1 MKLDLIHQDDR
12 GEIYTFGDGIEL
24 CNMLFTNA
32 GKARG
37 GCMHI
42 EDEHLIVLKGEIEL
56 FLFDNSRFMGAG
68 DCITIPNT
76 TPHYFVSKTDSIV
89 SESGAKGEILGK
101 WQLHLD
107 KIDDINSAN

>member
-1 MKLDLIHQDDR
+1 MELKQVHQDER
-12 GEIYTFGDGIEL
+12 GEIYAITEKEEIGNIL
-24 CNMLFTNA
+24 VTNA

-37 GCMHI
+37 GCMHV

-56 FLFDNSRFMGAG
+56 FLFENSRFMGAG

-107 KIDDINSAN
+107 KINEINSAD